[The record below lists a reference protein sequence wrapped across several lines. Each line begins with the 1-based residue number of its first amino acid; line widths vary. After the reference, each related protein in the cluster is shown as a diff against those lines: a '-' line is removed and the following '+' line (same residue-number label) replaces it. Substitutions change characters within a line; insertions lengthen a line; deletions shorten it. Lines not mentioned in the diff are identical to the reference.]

1 MELMFQIAGGIL
13 IAAFILL
20 LTYISMELV
29 DKVGPIGG
37 ISYLPFLIALILA
50 IFIFYCVWVWSPG
63 QWWQLF

>member
-29 DKVGPIGG
+29 KEAGPLGG
-37 ISYLPFLIALILA
+37 ISYIPFLIALILA
-50 IFIFYCVWVWSPG
+50 LFIFYCVWGWSPG
-63 QWWQLF
+63 QWYKLF